1 MVNAVVV
8 TVVLGPVVLVE
19 PPLVVVSR
27 VIVLDV
33 VLPPDGDVEVPVPVP
48 GPVGEVEAPVL
59 VPGPVGEVEAPVLV
73 PGPVGEVEAPVLV
86 PGPVGDIEVLVPG
99 PVLTPVGPVTVAV
112 EVPVAPVDVPE
123 GGVLE
128 LDGGAAQAGAV
139 ITLVSNVTAPVLASS
154 RPVTVAPVCAVTD
167 CLARTVP
174 TNVELV
180 PRVADDATCQKTLHE
195 ACWVVNVT
203 TLLEAVIRVLEAWK
217 MKTASGS
224 VLLSRVT
231 VPERLRLPW

>member
-33 VLPPDGDVEVPVPVP
+33 VLPPDGDVEVPVP
-48 GPVGEVEAPVL
+48 